1 MKDPYQYERN
11 RTRAREL
18 SDTFERAPLDFHTE
32 EERSRIDAEREQH
45 RMAELEDARE
55 RRRLLLAEKEA
66 EVLHET
72 TKKETRAQ
80 KAASRQQRKAEDKKH
95 VNGGGQTSFAP
106 KQHIQQPDKNKK
118 SR

>member
-1 MKDPYQYERN
+1 MLLD
-11 RTRAREL
+11 AAVVFGL
-18 SDTFERAPLDFHTE
+18 SVWEKKLKQE
-32 EERSRIDAEREQH
+32 KE
-45 RMAELEDARE
+45 
-55 RRRLLLAEKEA
+55 LAEKEA

-80 KAASRQQRKAEDKKH
+80 KAASRQQRKATEKKH
-95 VNGGGQTSFAP
+95 TNGGGQTSFAP